1 VPIKQFFYMK
11 TERNKIPDLSLDL
24 IKRAT
29 AGEEEAL
36 LMLLRRYDA
45 DITHW
50 ATIEE
55 TNSEGRSIKRL
66 DEDLKAE
73 IQERYIRAIRNWRE
87 LI

>member
-1 VPIKQFFYMK
+1 MK
-11 TERNKIPDLSLDL
+11 TKRNQIPDLSLDL
-24 IKRAT
+24 IKRAI

-36 LMLLRRYDA
+36 LTLLRRYDA
-45 DITHW
+45 EITHW

-55 TNSEGRSIKRL
+55 PDSEGHYIKRL

>member
-1 VPIKQFFYMK
+1 
-11 TERNKIPDLSLDL
+11 L

-36 LMLLRRYDA
+36 LVLLRRYDA
-45 DITHW
+45 DITRW

-55 TNSEGRSIKRL
+55 NDSEGRSIKRL

>member
-1 VPIKQFFYMK
+1 MK

-36 LMLLRRYDA
+36 LVLLRRYDA
-45 DITHW
+45 DITRW

-55 TNSEGRSIKRL
+55 
-66 DEDLKAE
+66 A
-73 IQERYIRAIRNWRE
+73 RA
-87 LI
+87 LLGLALA

>member
-1 VPIKQFFYMK
+1 MK
-11 TERNKIPDLSLDL
+11 TKRNQIPDLSLDL
-24 IKRAT
+24 IKRAI

-36 LMLLRRYDA
+36 LTLLRRYDA

-55 TNSEGRSIKRL
+55 TDSEGHYIKRL